1 MQCFPPITI
10 GSEVVLTFGLQ
21 CFDYD
26 RVGMIFLLV
35 LCGGQLSSCTCAL
48 ISFIHVRWPMAIP
61 SQTFSY
67 SYSPLSSSSGSQ
79 LHPFY
84 FFNLKGALCVY
95 IYVDAYTLW
104 MQNPEQNIRSSS
116 PCLIDIFWEALST
129 SPIISLFVYKL
140 RLVLLT

>member
-1 MQCFPPITI
+1 MFP
-10 GSEVVLTFGLQ
+10 SHHNWFRSFLTFGVQ

-26 RVGMIFLLV
+26 LVGMIFLLV

-67 SYSPLSSSSGSQ
+67 SYSPLFSSSGFQ

-104 MQNPEQNIRSSS
+104 MQNPEQNIRSST
-116 PCLIDIFWEALST
+116 PCLIDRLCPLLPSFLSLF
-129 SPIISLFVYKL
+129 ISLD
-140 RLVLLT
+140 